1 MFFRQISDF
10 EENFRFLDR
19 LNAIVFNVWK
29 DDNAEAFKTQSMEQF
44 EMFYRN
50 YINEMRQKSSRMKAL
65 EQEIN
70 ELLDELRQVGQ
81 ETQLLTVEPEIQG
94 YGLAYAAGKIS
105 IGTSGGEYFV
115 MRKNEDPN
123 DAKDYAFSR
132 CEKLQEIEDSW
143 YERPL

>member
-10 EENFRFLDR
+10 EENFKFLDR

-65 EQEIN
+65 EEEIN
-70 ELLDELRQVGQ
+70 ELLEELRQVGQ
-81 ETQLLTVEPEIQG
+81 ETQLLAVEPEIQG
-94 YGLAYAAGKIS
+94 CGLAYAAGKIS
-105 IGTSGGEYFV
+105 IGMSGGEYFV

>member
-1 MFFRQISDF
+1 MFYRQISDF

-29 DDNAEAFKTQSMEQF
+29 DDNAEAFKTQSMEQL
-44 EMFYRN
+44 ELFYPN
-50 YINEMRQKSSRMKAL
+50 YTTDMRQKSNKMKAL

-70 ELLDELRQVGQ
+70 ELLDKLRQVGQ

-132 CEKLQEIEDSW
+132 CEKLQEIEDAC

>member
-1 MFFRQISDF
+1 MFYRQISDF

-65 EQEIN
+65 EEEIN

-132 CEKLQEIEDSW
+132 CEKLQEIEDAW
-143 YERPL
+143 YERPP

>member
-10 EENFRFLDR
+10 EENFKFLDR

-65 EQEIN
+65 EEEIN

-81 ETQLLTVEPEIQG
+81 ETQLLAVEPEIQG

-123 DAKDYAFSR
+123 DAIDYAFSR
-132 CEKLQEIEDSW
+132 CEKLQEIEDAW
-143 YERPL
+143 YQRPL

>member
-10 EENFRFLDR
+10 EENFKFLDR

-65 EQEIN
+65 EEEIN
-70 ELLDELRQVGQ
+70 ELLEELRQVGQ
-81 ETQLLTVEPEIQG
+81 ETQLLAVEPEIQG

-123 DAKDYAFSR
+123 DAIDYAFSR

>member
-1 MFFRQISDF
+1 MFYRQISDF
-10 EENFRFLDR
+10 EENFKFLDR

-29 DDNAEAFKTQSMEQF
+29 DDNAEAFKTQSMEQL
-44 EMFYRN
+44 EMCYRN
-50 YINEMRQKSSRMKAL
+50 YINEMRQKSSIMKAL

-105 IGTSGGEYFV
+105 IGMSGGEYFV

-132 CEKLQEIEDSW
+132 CEKLKEIEDAC
-143 YERPL
+143 YKRPP

>member
-10 EENFRFLDR
+10 EENFKFLDR

-29 DDNAEAFKTQSMEQF
+29 DDNAESYKTQSMEQL

-50 YINEMRQKSSRMKAL
+50 YINEMRQKSNEMKAL

-70 ELLDELRQVGQ
+70 ELLEELRQVGQ
-81 ETQLLTVEPEIQG
+81 ETQHLAVDPEIQG
-94 YGLAYAAGKIS
+94 CGLAYAVGGIS
-105 IGTSGGEYFV
+105 VGTSGGEYFV

-123 DAKDYAFSR
+123 DAPDYAVSR
-132 CEKLQEIEDSW
+132 CEKLQDIEDAW

>member
-1 MFFRQISDF
+1 M
-10 EENFRFLDR
+10 FLDKYR
-19 LNAIVFNVWK
+19 TLRKISNFLTALTHFFNVWK

-65 EQEIN
+65 EEEIN

-81 ETQLLTVEPEIQG
+81 ETQLLAVEPEIQG
-94 YGLAYAAGKIS
+94 CGLAYAAGKIS
-105 IGTSGGEYFV
+105 IGMSGGEYFV

>member
-65 EQEIN
+65 EEEIN

-105 IGTSGGEYFV
+105 IGMSGGEYFV

-132 CEKLQEIEDSW
+132 CEKLQEIEDAW

>member
-10 EENFRFLDR
+10 EENFKFLDR

-65 EQEIN
+65 EEEIN

-123 DAKDYAFSR
+123 DAIDYAFSR
-132 CEKLQEIEDSW
+132 CEKLQKIEDSW

>member
-1 MFFRQISDF
+1 MFYRQISDF
-10 EENFRFLDR
+10 EENFRFVDR

-50 YINEMRQKSSRMKAL
+50 YINEMRQKSNKMKAL

-70 ELLDELRQVGQ
+70 ELLDKLRQVGQ

-132 CEKLQEIEDSW
+132 CEKLKEIEDAC
-143 YERPL
+143 YKRPP

>member
-1 MFFRQISDF
+1 MFYRQISDF

-65 EQEIN
+65 EEEIN

-105 IGTSGGEYFV
+105 IGMSGGEYFV

>member
-1 MFFRQISDF
+1 MFYRQISDF

-65 EQEIN
+65 EEEIN
-70 ELLDELRQVGQ
+70 ELLEELRQVGQ
-81 ETQLLTVEPEIQG
+81 ETQLLAVEPEIQG
-94 YGLAYAAGKIS
+94 CGLAYAAGKIS
-105 IGTSGGEYFV
+105 IGMSGGEYFV

>member
-29 DDNAEAFKTQSMEQF
+29 DDNAEAFKTQSMEQL

-50 YINEMRQKSSRMKAL
+50 YINEMRQKSNKMKAL
-65 EQEIN
+65 EEEIN

-105 IGTSGGEYFV
+105 IGMSGGEYFV

>member
-65 EQEIN
+65 EEEIN

-123 DAKDYAFSR
+123 DAIDYAFSR

>member
-1 MFFRQISDF
+1 MFYRQISDF

-65 EQEIN
+65 EEEIN

>member
-10 EENFRFLDR
+10 EEKFKFLDR

-70 ELLDELRQVGQ
+70 ELLDKLRQVGQ

-132 CEKLQEIEDSW
+132 CEKLQEIEDAC

>member
-1 MFFRQISDF
+1 
-10 EENFRFLDR
+10 
-19 LNAIVFNVWK
+19 
-29 DDNAEAFKTQSMEQF
+29 
-44 EMFYRN
+44 
-50 YINEMRQKSSRMKAL
+50 MRQKSNRMKTL

-70 ELLDELRQVGQ
+70 ELLDELRQIGQ
-81 ETQLLTVEPEIQG
+81 ETQLLAVEPEIQG

-132 CEKLQEIEDSW
+132 CEKLQEIEDAW
-143 YERPL
+143 YQSPL

>member
-10 EENFRFLDR
+10 EEKFKFLDR

-29 DDNAEAFKTQSMEQF
+29 DDNAEAFKTQSMEQL

-65 EQEIN
+65 EEEIN